1 MPSMLAMSMPEL
13 SLLFF
18 MGVFVALVVY
28 LAVSRSKRW
37 ERIARIPLEDLPSD
51 EARDDKHAE
60 RAAGVE
66 AQSNK
71 SNGGGSNNVR

>member
-1 MPSMLAMSMPEL
+1 MSMPEL

-28 LAVSRSKRW
+28 LAVSRAKRW

-51 EARDDKHAE
+51 GVPAGQKNAE
-60 RAAGVE
+60 RAAGRE
-66 AQSNK
+66 TLSNTA
-71 SNGGGSNNVR
+71 NGGGSSNVR

>member
-1 MPSMLAMSMPEL
+1 MLAMSMPEL

-28 LAVSRSKRW
+28 LAVSRAKRW

-51 EARDDKHAE
+51 EVRDDEHAA
-60 RAAGVE
+60 RAAGVGAE
-66 AQSNK
+66 SNK
-71 SNGGGSNNVR
+71 SNRGGSNNVR

>member
-1 MPSMLAMSMPEL
+1 MPSMLAMSIPEL

-28 LAVSRSKRW
+28 LAVSRAKRW

-51 EARDDKHAE
+51 GVRDEKHAD
-60 RAAGVE
+60 RAVGIEV
-66 AQSNK
+66 QSNEA
-71 SNGGGSNNVR
+71 NGGGSNDVR